1 MESLIKKYKK
11 RMVAALLVLLSGG
24 TITIGVNAD
33 GLFIEYEQVKD
44 ESGNVLTDINGDT
57 LEFRK

>member
-1 MESLIKKYKK
+1 MKQLLKKHKKYII
-11 RMVAALLVLLSGG
+11 AGLITLLSGG

-44 ESGNVLTDINGDT
+44 ESGNTITGKDGEI
-57 LEFRK
+57 LEFKK